1 VRGRVRASV
10 AAACS
15 VAFAGAFALASC
27 GGAPILPGVGGTIPS
42 CSAVP
47 QIAAAPQFYRDN
59 PIYVANE
66 MPTDAVMA
74 WAQGKPGYEGIWI
87 DREHNGWVSVAFSQ
101 DAAARQAEIAT
112 EFPGEGVVAVAVD
125 WKMVELEA
133 LQQRVMRDGVPEVMG
148 SGIRPNYGVVDIF
161 AGVLKPETVAAV
173 NAKFAGERVCIE
185 GIDPAD
191 APAEGPQ
198 PQAGDGW
205 RLLADED
212 EVGGPYRT
220 GLAADQT
227 ALEVL
232 WEAIGLATAMPEVDF
247 QREVVVWFGAVHG
260 SSCPRLRL
268 DGVVADAEQAL
279 LYAEITSFELGA
291 CTADAI
297 GHAYVVAVERSK
309 LPKGRFTIQLEGGER
324 PAGVIAEELTIVD
337 ADLTVPGAKLSDGRL
352 HSAAPPLEES
362 RVEPGGFI
370 EPDVEPQR
378 YRLSVACGIEWLG
391 ELNGWDWRTNV
402 PAGEASFVPPEWRSE
417 LEPGGTIDLALTLH
431 VDPEPAIEALAGSHT
446 VIYHPSA
453 AAAPT
458 CE

>member
-1 VRGRVRASV
+1 MRGRARTSV
-10 AAACS
+10 AAA
-15 VAFAGAFALASC
+15 AFSGAFALASC
-27 GGAPILPGVGGTIPS
+27 GGAPIVPGVGGAIPS

-47 QIAAAPQFYRDN
+47 KIAAPAELYRDA
-59 PIYVANE
+59 PMYVANE
-66 MPTDAVMA
+66 MATDAVMA
-74 WAQGKPGYEGIWI
+74 WAEGKPGYEAIWI
-87 DREHNGWVSVAFSQ
+87 DREHNGWLTVAFSQ
-101 DAAARQAEIAT
+101 DAAVRQAEIAT

-125 WKMVELEA
+125 WKMSELDA
-133 LQQRVMRDGVPEVMG
+133 LQQRVIRDGQPEVMG

-185 GIDPAD
+185 GIDPSTVPAD
-191 APAEGPQ
+191 GPQ
-198 PQAGDGW
+198 LQAGDGW

-220 GLAADQT
+220 GIAADQT

-232 WEAIGLATAMPEVDF
+232 WSAIGLATAIPQVDF
-247 QREVVVWFGAVHG
+247 QTEVVVWFGAVHG

-268 DGVVADAEQAL
+268 DDVVVDSDEAL

-309 LPKGRFTIQLEGGER
+309 LPPGRFTIQLEGGER
-324 PAGVIAEELTIVD
+324 PPGVIAEELTIVD
-337 ADLTVPGAKLSDGRL
+337 ADLTIPGARLTDDQL
-352 HSAAPPLEES
+352 HSAPPPLQES
-362 RVEPGGFI
+362 RIEPGGFL
-370 EPDVEPQR
+370 EPDVEPQH

-391 ELNGWDWRTNV
+391 ELNGFDWRTDV
-402 PAGEASFVPPEWRSE
+402 PAGEAGFVPPEWRSE
-417 LEPGGTIDLALTLH
+417 LEPGGTIDLTLTLH
-431 VDPEPAIEALAGSHT
+431 VDPEPAIEALAGAHT